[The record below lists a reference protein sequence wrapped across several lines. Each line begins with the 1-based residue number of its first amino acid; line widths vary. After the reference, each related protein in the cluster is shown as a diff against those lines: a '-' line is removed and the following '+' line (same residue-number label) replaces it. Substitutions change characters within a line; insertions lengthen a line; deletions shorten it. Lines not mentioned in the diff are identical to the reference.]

1 MPVVYMLALLGLYV
15 FVVFVVM
22 LGFWSLF
29 ALVLHRLGLP
39 FPTLA
44 VVTLAAV
51 TALPLAWLLL
61 PVFG

>member
-1 MPVVYMLALLGLYV
+1 MLALLGLYV

-29 ALVLHRLGLP
+29 ALVLHRFGLP

-44 VVTLAAV
+44 VVALAAV
-51 TALPLAWLLL
+51 TALAVAWLML

>member
-1 MPVVYMLALLGLYV
+1 MLPLLGLYV

-29 ALVLHRLGLP
+29 ALVLHRFGLP
-39 FPTLA
+39 FPTPVVVALA
-44 VVTLAAV
+44 VV
-51 TALPLAWLLL
+51 TALPLAWVLL